1 MRNRK
6 DAGKEEDSNGGMQEK
21 REEGK
26 EGKEG

>member
-6 DAGKEEDSNGGMQEK
+6 DAGKEEDNNGGMQEK